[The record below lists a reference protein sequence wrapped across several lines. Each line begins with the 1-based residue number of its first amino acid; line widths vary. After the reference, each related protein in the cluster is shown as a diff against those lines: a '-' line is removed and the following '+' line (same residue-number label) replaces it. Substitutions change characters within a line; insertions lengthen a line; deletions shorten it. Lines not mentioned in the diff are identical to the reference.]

1 VFGGLG
7 VQMTGY
13 RAAVTGLGIAMAA
26 VGCAAG
32 GGDAPVPVRAPES
45 AAGAAIQTPYVPKG
59 TEFMVSLDQTIGTAD
74 SKAGDRFTGRLLG
87 PLRAASGEIVVPSG
101 AWIEG
106 RVTRVDPDYLP
117 DLRVM
122 FTRIDSTAGPLPIH
136 ATIRHAGKYAWANP
150 HAVYDPEGLGHDAIL
165 YHPQVNP
172 GAPAIGG
179 GPSEHVQSDPQIRL
193 PKGAELD
200 LILARPLV
208 IGFPRR

>member
-1 VFGGLG
+1 
-7 VQMTGY
+7 MARR
-13 RAAVTGLGIAMAA
+13 RAAVTVLGIAMAA
-26 VGCAAG
+26 GCGAGSQAPAQAQTPDPAA
-32 GGDAPVPVRAPES
+32 RAGTE
-45 AAGAAIQTPYVPKG
+45 TPYVPKG

-74 SKAGDRFTGRLLG
+74 SSAGDRFTGRLLG
-87 PLRAASGEIVVPSG
+87 PLRATNGEIVVPRG

-106 RVTRVDPDYLP
+106 RITRVDPDYLP

-122 FTRIDSTAGPLPIH
+122 FTRVDSTAGPLPIH

-165 YHPQVNP
+165 YHPQVGP
-172 GAPAIGG
+172 GAAAIGG
-179 GPSEHVQSDPQIRL
+179 GPSEHVRSEPQIRL

-208 IGFPRR
+208 VGFPRR